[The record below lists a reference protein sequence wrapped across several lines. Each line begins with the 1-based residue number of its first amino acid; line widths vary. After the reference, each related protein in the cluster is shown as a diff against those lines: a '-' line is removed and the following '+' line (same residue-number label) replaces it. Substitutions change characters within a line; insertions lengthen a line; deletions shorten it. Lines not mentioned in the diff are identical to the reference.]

1 MKRTPSV
8 IPRTPIFPQGVP
20 LLLAALVQLT
30 LDQAHAADPDDVYTI
45 ETSTTQTAAFE
56 AKAGDTMHIDDM
68 RVITRGAGSS
78 AMASSGTLS
87 GSRLILL
94 TTGVAASAVDARDKG
109 TVTLTDT
116 QVTTEGIAA
125 VALQVRNSASVIS
138 LRNGSISTSG
148 DMGYGVHAELGGRVE
163 LDNVTINTSAN
174 NGIGAKI
181 YDGGSLDFAAT
192 HITTLGREAHGLLL
206 MGKDATARAQ
216 AQVKDSSI
224 TTRGDLAIGVNVN
237 SHASAVVQNTQIST
251 AGNNA
256 EGVWLTN
263 TGTHADLTG
272 VNIQTSGKNS
282 SGVSSLGGTATLQN
296 VTITTSGEQSH
307 GLYTSGATSRID
319 ATGINIS
326 VNNVGAGVYA
336 VNSSQLHLNT
346 GSVITRNGGV
356 GLAAASGGHIAAKTI
371 LVDAQGNGASASL
384 LTNGASL
391 ALDNVLVSASGIGST
406 ALRTVASSSSQVN
419 KASVIDSNLSAA
431 QGSAIAVAGGQ
442 LELNVENSAISGQH
456 VLDVQAN
463 GAVAHGAVTVNALNS
478 ELTGDVRVTGASTGA
493 AQLILDRS
501 ILTGAVQGL
510 DQLDVLDSR
519 WNVTGDSSL
528 GSLNNQGTVVFQPG
542 APFMTLTVTGDL
554 TGNGA
559 FVMNT
564 DLADLRGDLL
574 NIQGITHGN
583 HTLAVADS
591 GKEPHTANG
600 ELMLVDGNG
609 GDGSFAL
616 AGRSHVDAGA
626 FRYTLEQQGDDWFL
640 RNTSQGPGPDT
651 ISDGSNAAL
660 GNQAAVATLWMA
672 EMNALVKRLGEL
684 RMGSDK
690 GGVWARGIGKT
701 YKVDNDYGRDF
712 EQTIHGLEVGA
723 DSSTERQ
730 GGRLYI
736 GGMVGAA
743 TSRQNFGD
751 GGSGEIDSQLLGVY
765 STWIDDSGYYVD
777 AVGKYNRMVN
787 QVKTLANTGER
798 IKGDYHTHGY
808 AADIEVGKH
817 IALQRGWFVEPQLE
831 ATYTFTRG
839 ADYTASNGLRVVSDD
854 AHSLQARAGGL
865 FGRTLTLDSGMAA
878 QPYVKAA
885 YVQEFAGQS
894 SVNVNGH
901 KLRNQVTDS
910 RAELGLGGVLQVS
923 TKTKVSMDVQHTKGD
938 QVEEPWAVN
947 VGVRYLW

>member
-1 MKRTPSV
+1 
-8 IPRTPIFPQGVP
+8 VP
-20 LLLAALVQLT
+20 LLLAVLVQLT
-30 LDQAHAADPDDVYTI
+30 LSQAHAADAVIHGQTI
-45 ETSTTQTAAFE
+45 DTSTAQTAAVE
-56 AKAGDTMHIDDM
+56 AKAGTTVQVTDSQVT
-68 RVITRGAGSS
+68 TRGTGAS
-78 AMASSGTLS
+78 ALASSGTLTGS
-87 GSRLILL
+87 GLTLR

-109 TVTLTDT
+109 TVTLTGT
-116 QVTTEGIAA
+116 QVSTEGAAA
-125 VALQVRNSASVIS
+125 VALQVRNSGSVIS
-138 LRNGSISTSG
+138 LRNGSISTRG

-163 LDNVTINTSAN
+163 LDNVAINTSAN

-192 HITTLGREAHGLLL
+192 HINTLGREAHGLLL

-224 TTRGDLAIGVNVN
+224 TTRGDLAIGINVN
-237 SHASAVVQNTQIST
+237 MDASAVVQNSQIST
-251 AGNNA
+251 AGDHA
-256 EGVWLTN
+256 EGVWLAN
-263 TGTHADLTG
+263 MGTHTDLTG
-272 VNIQTSGKNS
+272 VHIQTSGKYS
-282 SGVSSLGGTATLQN
+282 SGVSSQGGTATLQN
-296 VTITTSGEQSH
+296 VTIATSGEQSH

-326 VNNVGAGVYA
+326 LDNVGAGVYA
-336 VNSSQLHLNT
+336 VNRSQIHLT
-346 GSVITRNGGV
+346 SGSVTTRNGGV
-356 GLAAASGGHIAAKTI
+356 GLSAASGGHIAATTI
-371 LVDAQGNGASASL
+371 RVDAQGNGARALL

-406 ALRTVASSSSQVN
+406 ALRSVATSSNQVN
-419 KASVIDSNLSAA
+419 KASLLGSSLSAA
-431 QGSAIAVAGGQ
+431 QGSAIAVSGGQ
-442 LELNVENSAISGQH
+442 LELSVEDSAISGQH

-478 ELTGDVRVTGASTGA
+478 ALTGDVRVTGASTGA
-493 AQLILDRS
+493 AQLKLDRS
-501 ILTGAVQGL
+501 VLTGAVQGV
-510 DQLDVLDSR
+510 DRLDVLDSR
-519 WNVTGDSSL
+519 WNITGDSSL
-528 GSLNNQGTVVFQPG
+528 GSLNNQGTVAFQPG
-542 APFMTLTVTGDL
+542 ALFMTLTVKGDL
-554 TGNGA
+554 TGSGA

-564 DLADLRGDLL
+564 DLAGLRGDLL
-574 NIQGITHGN
+574 QVQGITQGN

-609 GDGSFAL
+609 GDGRFAL
-616 AGRSHVDAGA
+616 AGRPHVDAGA

-640 RNTSQGPGPDT
+640 RNTSQRPGPDS

-660 GNQAAVATLWMA
+660 GNQAAAATLWTA

-684 RMGSDK
+684 RMGDDK
-690 GGVWARGIGKT
+690 GGVWARGIGKS
-701 YKVDNDYGRDF
+701 YKVDNGYGRDF

-743 TSRQNFGD
+743 TSRQHFGE

-765 STWIDDSGYYVD
+765 STWIDDSGFYVD

-787 QVKTLANTGER
+787 QVKTLANTSER

-817 IALQRGWFVEPQLE
+817 IALESGWFIEPQLE

-865 FGRTLTLDSGMAA
+865 FGKTLTLASGMAA

-885 YVQEFAGQS
+885 YVQEFAGHS
-894 SVNVNGH
+894 TVNVNGH

-910 RAELGLGGVLQVS
+910 RAELGLGGVLQVNA
-923 TKTKVSMDVQHTKGD
+923 KTKVSLDVQHTEGH
-938 QVEEPWAVN
+938 QVREPWAVN